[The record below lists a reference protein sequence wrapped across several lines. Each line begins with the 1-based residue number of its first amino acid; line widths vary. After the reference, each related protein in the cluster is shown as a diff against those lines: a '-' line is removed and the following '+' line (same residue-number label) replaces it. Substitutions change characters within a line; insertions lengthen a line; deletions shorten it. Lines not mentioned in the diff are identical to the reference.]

1 MDKDFNNGLDLA
13 IDNGHM
19 DIAQL
24 ILRDDEWKDALCN
37 DNRWK
42 DDVDDNEYN
51 TPMRKVSTRLR
62 LIKSIDHWVMR
73 VRASAGERECNCQPE
88 YTVYE
93 MDEWRS
99 VKWLCGNER
108 LEVA

>member
-1 MDKDFNNGLDLA
+1 MYQSSVIVFLKIFRQVDKDFNNGLDLA

-51 TPMRKVSTRLR
+51 TPMRKVST
-62 LIKSIDHWVMR
+62 
-73 VRASAGERECNCQPE
+73 SAHEKEI
-88 YTVYE
+88 
-93 MDEWRS
+93 
-99 VKWLCGNER
+99 
-108 LEVA
+108 